1 MQVEV
6 EVEEMVLALLQ
17 KVKLMQMVNLSQ
29 VEQEPLDLQE
39 EVLLLLVEK
48 DLYNFI
54 LFIEMIIIYK
64 KLY

>member
-1 MQVEV
+1 
-6 EVEEMVLALLQ
+6 
-17 KVKLMQMVNLSQ
+17 MQMVNLSQ